1 VSHSAP
7 GPTYPLTEAATAGGP
22 DGRDRQRYWTGVLR
36 RRWSIAAITLTAIVL
51 ALLMTRLATPLYRGS
66 VLLQI
71 EQAAAGAVDP
81 TAPANADGQ
90 SAFYGTQYALLRSRA
105 LARRVIDQLA
115 LRATPR
121 PVFADLATGVS
132 SRWTGR
138 SPEPADLETLFLE
151 NLTVTPVKDSHLV
164 RIAFDSPVPDEA
176 AAVANALAAGFISA
190 TRARGDQARADAR
203 AALAE
208 PSRQVQA
215 DLAAAE
221 RRLAAAS
228 SAAEGIDPEAQVQL
242 LMTRLSEL
250 SREQAAVEAARIAA
264 QTHHQQL
271 AREGPARSAEVLAN
285 PLIQTLKEHQAE
297 LSARYQE
304 KLQVYK
310 PDYPKMKQ
318 LRQQLD
324 VIEQQIEQESADI
337 GDAARAAYET
347 KVRQETRL
355 AARIDTLK
363 SEVLTLQTSA
373 ARYQELQRAV
383 DTQRERHAGLLERL
397 KAIEANPGS
406 APGTIAIVD
415 AAQPPRTPIAPLLWH
430 NLAIALAIGLCSG
443 IAFAVVSEALDDTLK
458 TSAATERGVG
468 APVLS
473 RIPWMAAGHQDPH
486 GAALIWLPLRDPRG
500 AVAAAYRSLCAA
512 LIRAGDDGTAPRV
525 IHFCSAAAG
534 EGKTSCAGATAIT
547 FARTGSKV
555 LLIDC
560 DLRRP
565 SIHHAFNLPNTR
577 GLANCLSEDA
587 DPAAVAQAT
596 AVAGLFVISSGPRP
610 PHSAALLGTARMT
623 DLIRDAARR
632 FDQVILDGPP
642 VAGRADA
649 LILAGLA
656 QATLMVVAASTT
668 RAGALTGSLR
678 RLRGANANI
687 LGAILVKYRRGPD
700 GDGTDPASPR
710 GALTGE
716 RTHRPAS

>member
-1 VSHSAP
+1 LSHSAT

-22 DGRDRQRYWTGVLR
+22 DGSDRHRYWTGVLR

-51 ALLMTRLATPLYRGS
+51 ALLMTRLAAPMYRGS

-71 EQAAAGAVDP
+71 EHAAAGQVDP
-81 TAPANADGQ
+81 TAPTNADGQ
-90 SAFYGTQYALLRSRA
+90 SAFYGTQFELLRSRA

-121 PVFADLATGVS
+121 PVFAELAAGVGS
-132 SRWTGR
+132 LWTGR
-138 SPEPADLETLFLE
+138 PPEPAELETLFLE
-151 NLTVTPVKDSHLV
+151 HLTVTPVKDSHLV

-190 TRARGDQARADAR
+190 TRERGDQARADAR

-208 PSRQVQA
+208 QSRQVQA

-221 RRLAAAS
+221 RRLAAAT
-228 SAAEGIDPEAQVQL
+228 SAAEGIDPEAQAQL

-264 QTHHQQL
+264 QAHHQQL

-324 VIEQQIEQESADI
+324 VIEQQIEQESAGI

-347 KVRQETRL
+347 TVRRETRL
-355 AARIDTLK
+355 AARIDALK
-363 SEVLTLQTSA
+363 SEVLALQTSA

-430 NLAIALAIGLCSG
+430 NLAIALAIGLCGG

-458 TSAATERGVG
+458 TSADTERGVG

-486 GAALIWLPLRDPRG
+486 GAVLIWLPLRDPRG

-512 LIRAGDDGTAPRV
+512 LNRAGDDGAPRV

-534 EGKTSCAGATAIT
+534 EGKTSCAGATAVT

-577 GLANCLSEDA
+577 GLANCLSDGA

-700 GDGTDPASPR
+700 DDGSDAASPR
-710 GALTGE
+710 GVLTGE
-716 RTHRPAS
+716 RTRRTAP

>member
-22 DGRDRQRYWTGVLR
+22 DGRDRHRYWSAVLR
-36 RRWSIAAITLTAIVL
+36 RRWSVAAITLIAILL
-51 ALLMTRLATPLYRGS
+51 ALLMTRLATPMYRGS

-71 EQAAAGAVDP
+71 EHAAAGQVAP
-81 TAPANADGQ
+81 TAPAHADSQ
-90 SAFYGTQYALLRSRA
+90 SAFYGTQYALLRSRT

-121 PVFADLATGVS
+121 PMRAALATGFNS
-132 SRWTGR
+132 LWTGR
-138 SPEPADLETLFLE
+138 TMGPPDLETLFLK

-190 TRARGDQARADAR
+190 TRERDDQARADAR
-203 AALAE
+203 AALMQQ
-208 PSRQVQA
+208 SRQVQA

-221 RRLAAAS
+221 RRLAAET
-228 SAAEGIDPEAQVQL
+228 SAAERIDPAAQVQI

-264 QTHHQQL
+264 QAHHQEV

-324 VIEQQIEQESADI
+324 VIEHQIEQESADF

-355 AARIDTLK
+355 AARIDALK
-363 SEVLTLQTSA
+363 SEVLTAQTSA
-373 ARYQELQRAV
+373 ARHQELRRAV
-383 DTQRERHAGLLERL
+383 DTQRERHAGLLQRL
-397 KAIEANPGS
+397 KAIEAHPGS

-430 NLAIALAIGLCSG
+430 NLAIALAIGLCGG
-443 IAFAVVSEALDDTLK
+443 IAFAVISEALDDTLK
-458 TSAATERGVG
+458 TSADTERGVG

-473 RIPWMAAGHQDPH
+473 QIPWMAAGHRDPH

-500 AVAAAYRSLCAA
+500 PLAAAYRSLCTA
-512 LIRAGDDGTAPRV
+512 LIRAGGDGAPRV

-560 DLRRP
+560 DLRHP
-565 SIHHAFNLPNTR
+565 SIHHAFQLPNTH
-577 GLANCLSEDA
+577 GLANCLSDGA

-610 PHSAALLGTARMT
+610 PQSAALLGNARMT

-642 VAGRADA
+642 VARRADA

-668 RAGALTGSLR
+668 RAGVLTGSLR
-678 RLRGANANI
+678 RLRGAHANI
-687 LGAILVKYRRGPD
+687 LGAILVKYRREPD
-700 GDGTDPASPR
+700 SDGADAASPR
-710 GALTGE
+710 GVLTGE
-716 RTHRPAS
+716 RTRRQAQ

>member
-1 VSHSAP
+1 MSHSAP
-7 GPTYPLTEAATAGGP
+7 GPTYPLTEAATADGTDGP
-22 DGRDRQRYWTGVLR
+22 ELHRYWTGVLR

-51 ALLMTRLATPLYRGS
+51 ALLMTRLATPMYRGS

-71 EQAAAGAVDP
+71 EHAAAGQVDP
-81 TAPANADGQ
+81 TAPANADSQ
-90 SAFYGTQYALLRSRA
+90 SAFYGTQYELLRSRT

-121 PVFADLATGVS
+121 PVLAELAAGVG

-138 SPEPADLETLFLE
+138 PPEPTDLETLLLE

-176 AAVANALAAGFISA
+176 AAVANALAAGFVSA
-190 TRARGDQARADAR
+190 TRERGDQARADAR
-203 AALAE
+203 AALAQQA
-208 PSRQVQA
+208 RQVQA

-221 RRLAAAS
+221 QRLAAAT
-228 SAAEGIDPEAQVQL
+228 SAAPGIDPEAQVQL

-264 QTHHQQL
+264 QAHHQQL
-271 AREGPARSAEVLAN
+271 ARDGPARSAEVLAN
-285 PLIQTLKEHQAE
+285 PLIQTLKERQAE

-324 VIEQQIEQESADI
+324 VIEHQIEQESAGI

-347 KVRQETRL
+347 KVSEETRL
-355 AARIDTLK
+355 AAHIDALK
-363 SEVLTLQTSA
+363 SEILIVQTSA

-383 DTQRERHAGLLERL
+383 DTQRERHTGLLERL

-430 NLAIALAIGLCSG
+430 NLAIAVAIGLCGG

-458 TSAATERGVG
+458 TSADTERGVG

-500 AVAAAYRSLCAA
+500 AVAAAYRSLCTA
-512 LIRAGDDGTAPRV
+512 LNRAGDGGPPRV

-547 FARTGSKV
+547 FARTGNKV

-565 SIHHAFNLPNTR
+565 SLHHAFNLPNSR

-610 PHSAALLGTARMT
+610 PQSAALLGTARMT
-623 DLIRDAARR
+623 DLIRDAVRR

-668 RAGALTGSLR
+668 RAATLTGSLR

-700 GDGTDPASPR
+700 DDGSDAASPR
-710 GALTGE
+710 GVLTGE
-716 RTHRPAS
+716 RGRRPAP